1 MIALNYIY
9 LSEKHAGGKDQVGFN
24 LLKGFEELKLTDKM
38 VVICFDF
45 SEEIVKS
52 YAPSIKV
59 ITIPGKSIK
68 SEIKRMMYL
77 CYVNTFV
84 IPKIIKENGIDLIY
98 HLSCNTGLR
107 KLPCKSV
114 VIPHDIKAVSHRVLA
129 NVKVPYYKYIVN
141 KVMYAV
147 DFKNN
152 DAIIAISDTD
162 KSEISEFYPKHANKV
177 RRIYDPII
185 VAEAKDKSK
194 VYDYNYICAIN
205 LQFHHK
211 NTITLIKAFELIKD
225 ETDVNLVLIGSV
237 PDRVSYLK
245 EYVAEHGLT
254 DRVVFTGFTEDSK
267 LKRLLINSALYVN
280 PTLYEGF
287 GMPPLEAMAC
297 GTPVLTSNAAS
308 LPEAVGKAAILVN
321 PYQVEAIE
329 YGLEQLMTRPKLRA
343 KMKQL
348 GLARAEQMS
357 WENAAEKLFS
367 IYETLG

>member
-194 VYDYNYICAIN
+194 IYDYNYICAIN

-287 GMPPLEAMAC
+287 GMTA
-297 GTPVLTSNAAS
+297 
-308 LPEAVGKAAILVN
+308 
-321 PYQVEAIE
+321 VEAIIE
-329 YGLEQLMTRPKLRA
+329 GVPTLLSKIPTNYEISKGLCWYYEPPESEKAL
-343 KMKQL
+343 
-348 GLARAEQMS
+348 
-357 WENAAEKLFS
+357 AEKLKECLSLKWVDGDKKSQAMIDSYNYNVIAKEYYDFFES
-367 IYETLG
+367 LL